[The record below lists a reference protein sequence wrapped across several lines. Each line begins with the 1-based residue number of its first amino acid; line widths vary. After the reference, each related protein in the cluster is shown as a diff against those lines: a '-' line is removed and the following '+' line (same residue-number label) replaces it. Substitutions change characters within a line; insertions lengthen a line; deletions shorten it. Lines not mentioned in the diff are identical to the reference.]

1 MVHINQKS
9 WACFTQIRN
18 RVGEP
23 LKSGNVGG
31 EPHKS
36 GIVWV
41 SHMNQNCVAVSIRIR
56 GEPHKSERVSE
67 FTTQIVRVVSHNP
80 RNLCG

>member
-18 RVGEP
+18 VWVSHY
-23 LKSGNVGG
+23 KSGNVCG

-67 FTTQIVRVVSHNP
+67 LHNSNRAGVSHKSE
-80 RNLCG
+80 LCG